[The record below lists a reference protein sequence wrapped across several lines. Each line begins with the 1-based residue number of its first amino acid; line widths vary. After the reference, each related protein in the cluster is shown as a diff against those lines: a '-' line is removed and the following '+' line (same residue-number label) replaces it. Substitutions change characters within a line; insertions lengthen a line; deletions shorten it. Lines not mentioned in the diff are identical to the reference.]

1 MQMSFKIDNVNNGTY
16 IIKTFSV
23 SQTNGNIQNEWKEL
37 DYFNDLSL
45 QEVEYLQ
52 KWCQPKMTIHKV
64 EAVDHTLIVET
75 RVAAQEIQG
84 IVVGEL

>member
-1 MQMSFKIDNVNNGTY
+1 MEV
-16 IIKTFSV
+16 
-23 SQTNGNIQNEWKEL
+23 
-37 DYFNDLSL
+37 DYLK
-45 QEVEYLQ
+45 

-64 EAVDHTLIVET
+64 EAVDHTLVVET

>member
-16 IIKTFSV
+16 IIKTFSI
-23 SQTNGNIQNEWKEL
+23 SQTNGNVQNEWKEL

-64 EAVDHTLIVET
+64 EVVDHTLIVET